1 MPSEITL
8 EIVEQSLDIIHGKD
22 PQRKDVFFLNLAAV
36 NLLNAAA
43 KKKEFKKI
51 APYKDIKRHATYLF
65 SLWVADHTLAEEASY
80 DIADKCLYIRC
91 HTLQFSFH
99 FIYDKYQPI
108 VDFIHSDEN
117 KATTWDGI
125 RLQPIATQI
134 LELAIDK
141 IENPDSD
148 IQESIKGIINNESPM
163 NCNL

>member
-8 EIVEQSLDIIHGKD
+8 EIVEQSLDIIHDKD
-22 PQRKDVFFLNLAAV
+22 PQGKDEFFLNLAAV

-43 KKKEFKKI
+43 KKKEFKEI
-51 APYKDIKRHATYLF
+51 AKYKDIKRHATYLF
-65 SLWVADHTLAEEASY
+65 SLWVADHSLADEASY

-91 HTLQFSFH
+91 YTLQFSFH

-108 VDFIHSDEN
+108 VGFIQSEEN

-148 IQESIKGIINNESPM
+148 IQENIKGIINNESPM

>member
-8 EIVEQSLDIIHGKD
+8 EIVEQSLDIIHDKD
-22 PQRKDVFFLNLAAV
+22 PQRKDEFFLNLAAV

-43 KKKEFKKI
+43 KKKEFKEI
-51 APYKDIKRHATYLF
+51 AKYKDIKRHATYLF
-65 SLWVADHTLAEEASY
+65 SLWVADHSLADEASY

-134 LELAIDK
+134 LEWAIDK

-148 IQESIKGIINNESPM
+148 IQENIKGIINNER
-163 NCNL
+163 

>member
-22 PQRKDVFFLNLAAV
+22 PQRKDEFFLNLAAV

-51 APYKDIKRHATYLF
+51 APYKNIKRHATYLF

-91 HTLQFSFH
+91 YTLQFSFH

-117 KATTWDGI
+117 KPTTWDGI

-148 IQESIKGIINNESPM
+148 IQENIKGIINNESPM

>member
-1 MPSEITL
+1 MSSEITL

-22 PQRKDVFFLNLAAV
+22 PQRKDEFFLNLAAV

-43 KKKEFKKI
+43 KKKEFKEI
-51 APYKDIKRHATYLF
+51 AKYKDIKRHATYLF

-99 FIYDKYQPI
+99 YIYDKYQPI
-108 VDFIHSDEN
+108 VGFIQSEEN

-148 IQESIKGIINNESPM
+148 IQVNIKGIINNESLTI
-163 NCNL
+163 CNL

>member
-22 PQRKDVFFLNLAAV
+22 PQRKDEFFLNLAAV

-43 KKKEFKKI
+43 KKKEFKEI
-51 APYKDIKRHATYLF
+51 AKYKDIKRHATYLF
-65 SLWVADHTLAEEASY
+65 SLWVADHSLADEASY

-148 IQESIKGIINNESPM
+148 IQENIKWIINNESLT

>member
-22 PQRKDVFFLNLAAV
+22 PQRKDEFFLNLAAV

-43 KKKEFKKI
+43 KKKEFKEI
-51 APYKDIKRHATYLF
+51 AKYKDIKRHATYLF
-65 SLWVADHTLAEEASY
+65 SLWVADHSLADEASY

-91 HTLQFSFH
+91 YTLQFSFH

-117 KATTWDGI
+117 KPTTWDGI

-148 IQESIKGIINNESPM
+148 IQENIKWIINNESPM

>member
-22 PQRKDVFFLNLAAV
+22 PQRKDEFFLNLAAV

-43 KKKEFKKI
+43 KKKEFKEI
-51 APYKDIKRHATYLF
+51 AKYKDIKRHATYLF

-91 HTLQFSFH
+91 YTLQFSFH

-108 VDFIHSDEN
+108 VEFIQSEEN

-141 IENPDSD
+141 IENPELD
-148 IQESIKGIINNESPM
+148 IQENIKWIIVNFLTM
-163 NCNL
+163 M

>member
-22 PQRKDVFFLNLAAV
+22 PQRKDEFFLNLAAV

-43 KKKEFKKI
+43 KKKEFKEI
-51 APYKDIKRHATYLF
+51 AKYKDIKRHATYLF
-65 SLWVADHTLAEEASY
+65 SLWVADHSLADEASY

-108 VDFIHSDEN
+108 VEFIQSEEN

-141 IENPDSD
+141 IENPESD
-148 IQESIKGIINNESPM
+148 IQENIKWIIKQQESDE
-163 NCNL
+163 L

>member
-22 PQRKDVFFLNLAAV
+22 PQRKDEFFLNLAAV

-43 KKKEFKKI
+43 KKKEFKEI
-51 APYKDIKRHATYLF
+51 AKYKDIKRHATYLF
-65 SLWVADHTLAEEASY
+65 SLWVADHSLADEASY

-91 HTLQFSFH
+91 YTLQFSFH

-108 VDFIHSDEN
+108 VEFIQSEEN

-141 IENPDSD
+141 IENPELD
-148 IQESIKGIINNESPM
+148 IQENIKWIIKQQESDE
-163 NCNL
+163 L

>member
-1 MPSEITL
+1 MSSEITL

-22 PQRKDVFFLNLAAV
+22 PQRKDEFFLNLAAV

-43 KKKEFKKI
+43 KKKEFKEI
-51 APYKDIKRHATYLF
+51 AKYKDIKRHATYLF
-65 SLWVADHTLAEEASY
+65 SLWVADHSLADEASY

-117 KATTWDGI
+117 KPTTWDGI

-141 IENPDSD
+141 IENHDSD
-148 IQESIKGIINNESPM
+148 IQENIKWIINNESLT

>member
-8 EIVEQSLDIIHGKD
+8 EIVKQSLDIIHDKD
-22 PQRKDVFFLNLAAV
+22 PQRKDKFFLNLAAV

-43 KKKEFKKI
+43 KKKEFKEI
-51 APYKDIKRHATYLF
+51 AKYKDIKRHATYLF

-117 KATTWDGI
+117 KPTTWDGI

-134 LELAIDK
+134 LELAIDN

-148 IQESIKGIINNESPM
+148 IQENIKWIINNESLT

>member
-22 PQRKDVFFLNLAAV
+22 PQRRDEFFLNLAAV

-43 KKKEFKKI
+43 KKKEFKEI
-51 APYKDIKRHATYLF
+51 AKYKDIKRHATYLF
-65 SLWVADHTLAEEASY
+65 SLWVADHSLADEASY

-91 HTLQFSFH
+91 YTLQFSFH

-108 VDFIHSDEN
+108 VEFIQSEEN

-141 IENPDSD
+141 IENPELD
-148 IQESIKGIINNESPM
+148 IQENIKWIIKQQESDE
-163 NCNL
+163 L